1 MQTSDK
7 AKMVYVVSSG
17 IDRVL
22 HCVCTNKQ
30 RAEEIA
36 DDCYRGASE
45 EVELDESEP
54 IGNILKL
61 SSIEILETAN

>member
-1 MQTSDK
+1 
-7 AKMVYVVSSG
+7 MVYVVSSG
-17 IDRVL
+17 DRVL

-36 DDCYRGASE
+36 DDCYRGESE

-61 SSIEILETAN
+61 SSKPESTIEILETVN